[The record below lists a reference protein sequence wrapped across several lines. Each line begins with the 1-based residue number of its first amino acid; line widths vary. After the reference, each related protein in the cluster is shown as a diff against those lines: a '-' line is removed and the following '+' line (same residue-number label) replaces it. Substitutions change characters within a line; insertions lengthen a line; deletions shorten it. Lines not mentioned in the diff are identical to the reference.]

1 MRSWKS
7 KLLLA
12 VIGIFLIIQFIR
24 PAKNV
29 STEQSPTDISTKYSV
44 SEPVMTLIDK
54 ACNDCHSN
62 NTKYPWYSQ
71 IQPIAW
77 WMNDH
82 VEEGKGEL
90 NFSTFT
96 SRPLAIQFHK
106 FEEVVETVKEGEMPL
121 PSYTWLGMHPEAN
134 LSQEEKDTLI
144 HWAEEQMNAM
154 KQQYPPDSLV
164 RKRR

>member
-7 KLLLA
+7 KVLLIIIA
-12 VIGIFLIIQFIR
+12 IIVIIQFIR
-24 PAKNV
+24 PEKNV
-29 STEQSPTDISTKYSV
+29 SSEPSPTDISTKYSITD
-44 SEPVMTLIDK
+44 PVKGVLEK
-54 ACNDCHSN
+54 ACTDCHSN
-62 NTKYPWYSQ
+62 NTRYPWYSQ
-71 IQPIAW
+71 VQPIAW

-121 PSYTWLGMHPEAN
+121 PSYTWVGMHPEAK
-134 LSQEEKDTLI
+134 LSQEEKDLLI

-154 KQQYPPDSLV
+154 KQQYPADSLV
-164 RKRR
+164 RKKR